1 MIKTEYLT
9 VKYNATDTI
18 CALNN
23 ISFSLASGEK
33 VAVIGA
39 NGAGKSTLLL
49 TLCGVLDIFS
59 GTVSIDG
66 TALKGKTLPT
76 IRQKIGMLF
85 QNPDDQLFMP
95 TVYEDIAFA
104 PRNYGLGEDETK
116 KRATI
121 ILEKLGITHLE
132 HRLSHKL
139 SGGEK
144 RLVTL
149 AGILIT
155 EPFALLM
162 DEPSSYLDPKARRGL
177 IKILQSLPQTL
188 LIATHDLD
196 LALEVCSQAIILK
209 EGVIVA
215 DDKANIILRNK
226 TLLENCGLELPLSLG
241 DR

>member
-1 MIKTEYLT
+1 MIRTEYLT
-9 VKYNATDTI
+9 VKYNATDTA

-23 ISFSLASGEK
+23 VSFSIASGEK
-33 VAVIGA
+33 VAIIGA

-49 TLCGVLDIFS
+49 TLCGVLDSLS
-59 GTVSIDG
+59 GTILIDG
-66 TALKGKTLPT
+66 TALKRKTLPS

-95 TVYEDIAFA
+95 TVYEDVAFA
-104 PRNYGLGEDETK
+104 PRNYSLGEEEIK
-116 KRATI
+116 KRVTTI
-121 ILEKLGITHLE
+121 LNKLGIAHLE
-132 HRLSHKL
+132 QRLSHKL

-144 RLVTL
+144 RLVAL

-155 EPFALLM
+155 EPSILLM

-177 IKILQSLPQTL
+177 IRILHSLPQTL

-196 LALEVCSQAIILK
+196 LALEVCSHAIILK
-209 EGVIVA
+209 EGAVA
-215 DDKANIILRNK
+215 INDKADIILRNK

-241 DR
+241 G

>member
-1 MIKTEYLT
+1 MIRTELLT
-9 VKYNATDTI
+9 VKYNTADTA

-23 ISFSLASGEK
+23 ISFSFASGEK

-49 TLCGVLDIFS
+49 TLCGVLDSFS

-66 TALKGKTLPT
+66 TELKRKTLPS

-95 TVYEDIAFA
+95 TVYEDVAFA
-104 PRNYGLGEDETK
+104 PRNYGLGEEETK
-116 KRATI
+116 KRVAI
-121 ILEKLGITHLE
+121 ILEKLSITHLE
-132 HRLSHKL
+132 KRLSHKL

-144 RLVTL
+144 RLAAL

-155 EPFALLM
+155 EPSVLLM

-177 IKILQSLPQTL
+177 IRILHSLPQTL

-196 LALEVCSQAIILK
+196 LALEVCNRAIILK
-209 EGVIVA
+209 EGFIEA
-215 DDKANIILRNK
+215 DDKANIILHNK

-241 DR
+241 G